1 MDAVSRRHDWTLAEV
16 EGLFAGANSVFFGEK
31 LLTTPNAAAAE
42 DRALL
47 AKLGLRPAL

>member
-31 LLTTPNAAAAE
+31 QLTTPNAAAE